1 MRKPL
6 IFFLLV
12 VAGYTVT
19 VRAQAPAPETRPS
32 STPAAFPSPE
42 DFINAVFHT
51 VVDPSFTHYYL
62 IKGADTCRFIKYD
75 YDEWTKYYLKES
87 VPMPVL
93 NELAEKAYLSR
104 YPYFWRQDHLSEAVC
119 ITSQKADSVFT
130 LDNPAL
136 KAPADVQDKMTRNQ
150 LRQQWQKLP
159 AQEKTVFSFSLPQ
172 FTDDGKY
179 AVIDLNVVCGALCG
193 SGITC
198 LFRHT
203 SGGWK
208 LIGQHTNWAS

>member
-1 MRKPL
+1 MRKLL
-6 IFFLLV
+6 ISFLLV
-12 VAGYTVT
+12 IIAGQSVT
-19 VRAQAPAPETRPS
+19 VRAQAPAS
-32 STPAAFPSPE
+32 VAAFPSPE

-51 VVDPSFTHYYL
+51 VVDTSFAHYYL
-62 IKGADTCRFIKYD
+62 IKGADTCRFVKYD
-75 YDEWTKYYLKES
+75 YDEWTKYYLQES

-104 YPYFWRQDHLSEAVC
+104 YPYFWRQDHLNEAVC

-130 LDNPAL
+130 VTNPVL
-136 KAPADVQDKMTRNQ
+136 NAPHNGQDKMTR
-150 LRQQWQKLP
+150 RKITRQWQQLP

-193 SGITC
+193 SGVTC

-203 SGGWK
+203 SAGWK
-208 LIGQHTNWAS
+208 LIGQHTNWSS